1 MPSPHIA
8 TSEDTMAEE
17 QSDQEQPDKAEQ
29 ALPVDPERQK
39 YQAYL
44 DRKSKPRVKDMPKDV
59 QKERYRAL
67 TGLEPTDADLEMALD
82 LNLL

>member
-1 MPSPHIA
+1 MP
-8 TSEDTMAEE
+8 EE
-17 QSDQEQPDKAEQ
+17 QSDQEQPDNAKQ
-29 ALPVDPERQK
+29 APPTGPARQSH
-39 YQAYL
+39 QAYR